1 MTTNGTSG
9 ALRDIHVLE
18 FGQYV
23 PGPMLGMLMS
33 DQGAHVIKVE
43 RPGGD
48 PARSE
53 PAFATWN
60 RGKKSVVLDLKT
72 DAGKA
77 AAQKLAANADVVI
90 ENFRPGVA
98 ERLGIGYDDLS
109 SGNPGLIYCS
119 LPGYGEEHPS
129 RNEPGWDPV

>member
-1 MTTNGTSG
+1 MTTNGATG
-9 ALRDIHVLE
+9 ALRDIHVVE

-23 PGPMLGMLMS
+23 PGPMLGMLLA

-60 RGKKSVVLDLKT
+60 RGQAICDPGPEDGRPAARTRAGWPPTPTWSSRITGREWLTGWGSVTKSY
-72 DAGKA
+72 
-77 AAQKLAANADVVI
+77 
-90 ENFRPGVA
+90 RPTT
-98 ERLGIGYDDLS
+98 
-109 SGNPGLIYCS
+109 SG
-119 LPGYGEEHPS
+119 
-129 RNEPGWDPV
+129 

>member
-9 ALRDIHVLE
+9 ALRDIHVVE

-23 PGPMLGMLMS
+23 PGPMLGMLLA

-53 PAFATWN
+53 PALP
-60 RGKKSVVLDLKT
+60 RGTEAS
-72 DAGKA
+72 
-77 AAQKLAANADVVI
+77 
-90 ENFRPGVA
+90 
-98 ERLGIGYDDLS
+98 
-109 SGNPGLIYCS
+109 
-119 LPGYGEEHPS
+119 
-129 RNEPGWDPV
+129 DP

>member
-9 ALRDIHVLE
+9 ALRDIHVVE

-23 PGPMLGMLMS
+23 PGPMLGMLLA

-43 RPGGD
+43 RPDGD

-60 RGKKSVVLDLKT
+60 RGKRSVTLDLKT
-72 DAGKA
+72 DA
-77 AAQKLAANADVVI
+77 
-90 ENFRPGVA
+90 RPR
-98 ERLGIGYDDLS
+98 ERAPAGRQRRRGNRELPAG
-109 SGNPGLIYCS
+109 SG
-119 LPGYGEEHPS
+119 
-129 RNEPGWDPV
+129 